1 MHICMTRNGERGTQ
15 ITTKKKIRNLR
26 DQITKNFDFNKL
38 QSGRQ
43 RRRRTGGQLD
53 VPDIEICTVGY

>member
-15 ITTKKKIRNLR
+15 ITTKKDSKFTRPNN
-26 DQITKNFDFNKL
+26 QNFDFNKL

-43 RRRRTGGQLD
+43 RRKRTGGQLD